1 MIRES
6 AIRIPFRYAAG
17 AAGSR
22 FLAALRDE
30 QRILGAR
37 CSACARV
44 LVPLRA
50 FCPSCGGG
58 TLDEIE
64 VGPGGSVQTWTTR
77 ADGTAFALILL
88 DGASTGI
95 VHRLLGAA
103 AEVRCGL
110 RVRARFAG
118 ERHGGIL
125 DIAGFEPAQGCAA

>member
-1 MIRES
+1 MIRSS

-17 AAGSR
+17 TAGSR

-37 CSACARV
+37 CTSCARV

-50 FCPSCGGG
+50 FCPACGIEM
-58 TLDEIE
+58 LEEVE
-64 VGPGGSVQTWTTR
+64 VGPGGTLQSWTLR
-77 ADGTAFALILL
+77 ADGTAFALVLL

-103 AEVRCGL
+103 GEARCGL
-110 RVRARFAG
+110 RVQARFAVD
-118 ERHGGIL
+118 RRGGIL
-125 DIAGFEPAQGCAA
+125 DIAGFEPAQGGAA